1 MKKIV
6 DFTSNS
12 LSDYIL
18 SWVSEPKY
26 FYGKNVVPYGRVF
39 LPVEVRQLAQPS
51 YLPRAP
57 PSPLQMS
64 W

>member
-39 LPVEVRQLAQPS
+39 LSAEVRQLAQPS
-51 YLPRAP
+51 YPP